1 MNEPS
6 NVNDVNDVNDPSD
19 VSQPSDSLSAGVR
32 SPMSTVG
39 PNLMMRGVVAVL
51 VLVVVSG
58 VIWVLSSP
66 SDTELPG
73 GTAVPVSESGEV
85 TETLASRNP
94 FISTNPPR
102 KTLEGNWVL
111 IISQPNDET
120 HRFDEICSG
129 LFILSPRRGDLDDMT
144 VRIAYRTQVFPD
156 AKLDKT
162 ATRAGR
168 KHIRIVF
175 RQGLH
180 QLDFDGTLSE
190 DGIVY
195 GNLVRGDTCLAARLM
210 ATDEAKLDSQIAVMS
225 TLDRPKLD
233 AVMNKA
239 KSRKLSLFDSY
250 RMFCD
255 EHPETSLAL
264 DISLRNLM
272 IHAVPK
278 QLPLKEYRAAVESH
292 LKLASRWGPRMK
304 NINTLVLGHVMF
316 AQGYPPSAAVSVTE
330 GLADAFGEESWGVPF
345 QRRLDEL
352 HYRCRITQGRNDA
365 EELLKQ
371 LAAKST
377 TDRDTPLAKLREIRE
392 QFPYSH
398 FVTFGLAE
406 EAEKAKRMDEAIE
419 LYGEVVALPLMERLL
434 EFEWASVGFKA
445 VRPGDTLAKLWKAK
459 HGDTTGLTAYI
470 ETTYAKA
477 IADLAKSTE
486 VSVPEAP
493 GRSVLCELFTSVR
506 ADAAVAAE
514 MSTAALARRL
524 GSDRFIVIRYHPLD
538 VSSRNQ
544 GNGDPLAND
553 ASLARLAYYR
563 SRTFPAVY
571 MDGRLLP
578 GTDGLLADT
587 SRVHE
592 RFVRETVR
600 RLEIGSDWSV
610 ELEARRTGDSIQV
623 TAKAQSDKLAEGE
636 YRLRLMLVEEQ
647 IPMPTSSCGIRVQ
660 EMVMRWQIAGADGV
674 APKDGKFAVTETVSL
689 PDVRKLLTDDLARF
703 ERLQG
708 MNFPDKP
715 LDLKSLF
722 VIAVVQDETTREVL
736 QAKLVPVT
744 ASPASAKP
752 ASAKPSPA
760 KPSPAKP
767 SPAKPSPAK
776 PAPAKPAS
784 N

>member
-6 NVNDVNDVNDPSD
+6 SVNDATDANDPND
-19 VSQPSDSLSAGVR
+19 VSQRSDSLSTGDR
-32 SPMSTVG
+32 SPNSMGG
-39 PNLMMRGVVAVL
+39 PNLMMRGMVAVL
-51 VLVVVSG
+51 VLVVVAG
-58 VIWVLSSP
+58 VIWVLSAP
-66 SDTELPG
+66 PDAELPG
-73 GTAVPVSESGEV
+73 GMGDRASESGEAAK
-85 TETLASRNP
+85 TMAGRNR
-94 FISTNPPR
+94 FISTRPPR
-102 KTLEGNWVL
+102 KMLEGNWVL
-111 IISQPNDET
+111 IISQPDEEKG
-120 HRFDEICSG
+120 RFDEICSG

-144 VRIAYRTQVFPD
+144 VQIGYRTQVFPD
-156 AKLDKT
+156 ATLDKT
-162 ATRAGR
+162 ATRADR

-175 RQGLH
+175 RQGLK

-195 GNLVRGDTCLAARLM
+195 GNLVSGDTCLAARLI
-210 ATDEAKLDSQIAVMS
+210 ATDEAELDPQVAVMS
-225 TLDRPKLD
+225 TLDRPKLE
-233 AVMNKA
+233 AVMEKA
-239 KSRKLSLFDSY
+239 KSLKLSLFDTY
-250 RMFCD
+250 QMFCD

-264 DISLRNLM
+264 DISRRNLM
-272 IHAVPK
+272 IHADPK
-278 QLPLKEYRAAVESH
+278 KLPLKKYRAAVESH
-292 LKLASRWGPRMK
+292 LKLASRWGPRM
-304 NINTLVLGHVMF
+304 NHISALVMGHVTF
-316 AQGYPPSAAVSVTE
+316 AQGYPPSVAVSITE
-330 GLADAFGEESWGVPF
+330 GLTDAFGEEPWAVPF

-352 HYRCRITQGRNDA
+352 RYLCRITQQRIDTEA
-365 EELLKQ
+365 LLNQ
-371 LAAKST
+371 LAAKSA
-377 TDRDTPLAKLREIRE
+377 TDRDTALAKLREIRE
-392 QFPYSH
+392 EFPFSH
-398 FVTFGLAE
+398 FATYGLAE
-406 EAEKAKRMDEAIE
+406 EAEKAKRIDEAIE

-434 EFEWASVGFKA
+434 EYEWANAGFKA
-445 VRPGDTLAKLWKAK
+445 ARPADTLAKLWKAK

-486 VSVPEAP
+486 VSVPEAAD
-493 GRSVLCELFTSVR
+493 RSVLCELFTNVR
-506 ADAAVAAE
+506 ADSAVAAE

-553 ASLARLAYYR
+553 VSLARLAYYR
-563 SRTFPAVY
+563 GRNFPAAY
-571 MDGRLLP
+571 MDGRLLT
-578 GTDGLLADT
+578 GTNGLLADT

-592 RFVRETVR
+592 RLVRETVR
-600 RLEIGSDWSV
+600 RLEIGSGWSV

-636 YRLRLMLVEEQ
+636 YRLRLMLVEER

-674 APKDGKFAVTETVSL
+674 APKDGKFAVTETVAL
-689 PDVRKLLTDDLARF
+689 PDVRKLLIDDLARF

-715 LDLKSLF
+715 LDLKSLS
-722 VIAVVQDETTREVL
+722 VVAVVQDETTHEVL

-744 ASPASAKP
+744 ASPAPAKP
-752 ASAKPSPA
+752 A
-760 KPSPAKP
+760 
-767 SPAKPSPAK
+767 PAK